1 MRVSAGDHVEH
12 FIRKSFI
19 GRNLSRLRSKA
30 PVLYSAL
37 RQLYWRVFR
46 IRSRHGLARYQIRA
60 VDRFLNWVPENI
72 LRQGVLEVGS
82 DLDAK
87 VMRELRA
94 SGCPSV
100 LGVNPYFPDGE
111 LAAIAPGL
119 PEGCALARKDMR
131 ATGLEDASIGA
142 IFSVSVFEHLLEFDQ
157 CLLEMYRILVPG
169 GIVYADFG
177 PIWSSSLG
185 HHVCANVD
193 GARAS
198 HWEPKLN
205 PLDNFSHLLKSSEEM
220 EALLVGRVPEAL
232 GEAIVD
238 WVYASPDINRLFFED
253 YLRLI
258 EASPF
263 ERVHMDVDREH
274 VPGRIL
280 AVLRSRYPGYE
291 MFDVRNVEVV
301 LKKRETA

>member
-1 MRVSAGDHVEH
+1 
-12 FIRKSFI
+12 
-19 GRNLSRLRSKA
+19 
-30 PVLYSAL
+30 
-37 RQLYWRVFR
+37 
-46 IRSRHGLARYQIRA
+46 
-60 VDRFLNWVPENI
+60 
-72 LRQGVLEVGS
+72 
-82 DLDAK
+82 
-87 VMRELRA
+87 
-94 SGCPSV
+94 
-100 LGVNPYFPDGE
+100 
-111 LAAIAPGL
+111 
-119 PEGCALARKDMR
+119 
-131 ATGLEDASIGA
+131 
-142 IFSVSVFEHLLEFDQ
+142 
-157 CLLEMYRILVPG
+157 
-169 GIVYADFG
+169 
-177 PIWSSSLG
+177 
-185 HHVCANVD
+185 
-193 GARAS
+193 
-198 HWEPKLN
+198 
-205 PLDNFSHLLKSSEEM
+205 M